1 VKPRFF
7 LACPLAWRD
16 HSDFEMDEPVLGLIA
31 GEASG
36 DLLGAE
42 LIQALKPRHPS
53 LKFEGIAGPRMVAAG
68 AQALAASEQLSVNG
82 YVEVLR
88 HLPGL
93 LRLRRDV
100 VRHFLRHHPK
110 VFVGIDAPDF
120 NFGVEEQLKAAG
132 IPTVH
137 FVSPSIW
144 AWRGERIRRIR
155 NAVSHMLVVFP
166 FEAEIYEKAGI
177 PVSYVGHPLADR
189 LPLEPDV
196 GAARARLGLESSAL
210 VIALLPGS
218 RQGEVKRLAPLML
231 QAATR
236 ILRAKPAARF
246 VMPAAS
252 EALKTVLQSLVRAS
266 SLPVQV
272 LDGESHEAM
281 TASDVVVLAS
291 GTATLEAA
299 LLKKPMVI
307 TYRVPAITYWL
318 AKGKLYLPWVGLPNI
333 LLRRFAVPELL
344 QESATPEKLAEATLD
359 WLDSPGKCVEIAADF
374 RRLHETLRCNASKR
388 IADAL
393 LPFLEQ

>member
-1 VKPRFF
+1 MSHTV
-7 LACPLAWRD
+7 
-16 HSDFEMDEPVLGLIA
+16 GLIA

-42 LIQALKPRHPS
+42 LIEALKSRQPD
-53 LKFEGIAGPRMVAAG
+53 LQFEGIAGPKMIAAG
-68 AQALAASEQLSVNG
+68 TRALASSERLSVNG

-93 LRLRRDV
+93 LKLRRDV
-100 VRHFLRHHPK
+100 VGHFLRNHPK

-120 NFGVEEQLKAAG
+120 NFGVEERLKAVG
-132 IPTVH
+132 IPAVH

-144 AWRGERIRRIR
+144 AWRGERIHRIR
-155 NAVSHMLVVFP
+155 KAVSHMLVVFP

-177 PVSYVGHPLADR
+177 PVTYVGHPLADR

-196 GAARARLGLESSAL
+196 AGARTKLKLESSGP

-218 RQGEVKRLAPLML
+218 RQGEVKRLAPILL
-231 QAATR
+231 QAAKI
-236 ILRAKPAARF
+236 ILQAKPSARF
-246 VMPAAS
+246 VMPAATAS
-252 EALKTVLQSLVRAS
+252 LKSVLQSMAQSS

-272 LDGESHEAM
+272 LDGHSHEAM
-281 TASDVVVLAS
+281 TAADVVLLAS

-333 LLRRFAVPELL
+333 LLKRFVVPELL
-344 QESATPEKLAEATLD
+344 QENATPEKIAQATLD
-359 WLDSPGKCVEIAADF
+359 WLDSPEKCAELAAEF
-374 RRLHETLRCNASKR
+374 RRLHETLRCNASER
-388 IADAL
+388 IAEAL
-393 LPFLEQ
+393 MPFLE

>member
-1 VKPRFF
+1 MSLTV
-7 LACPLAWRD
+7 
-16 HSDFEMDEPVLGLIA
+16 GLIA

-42 LIQALKPRHPS
+42 LIAALKSHKPE
-53 LKFEGIAGPRMVAAG
+53 LQFEGIAGPKMIAAG
-68 AQALAASEQLSVNG
+68 ARMLAPSERLSING

-93 LRLRRDV
+93 LKLRRDIV
-100 VRHFLRHHPK
+100 KHYLGHPPK

-120 NFGVEEQLKAAG
+120 NFGVEERLKAAG

-144 AWRGERIRRIR
+144 AWRGERIHRI
-155 NAVSHMLVVFP
+155 NKAVSHMLVVFP
-166 FEAEIYEKAGI
+166 FEAEIYEKSGI
-177 PVSYVGHPLADR
+177 PVTYVGHPLADR

-196 GAARARLGLESSAL
+196 AGARMKLELESSGP

-218 RQGEVKRLAPLML
+218 RQGEVKRLAPILL
-231 QAATR
+231 QAAR
-236 ILRAKPAARF
+236 IILQARSAARF
-246 VMPAAS
+246 VMPAATDAVKS
-252 EALKTVLQSLVRAS
+252 VLQTLVRDS
-266 SLPVQV
+266 SLPIRV
-272 LDGESHEAM
+272 LDGQSHEAM
-281 TASDVVVLAS
+281 TAADVVVLAS

-307 TYRVPAITYWL
+307 TYRIPAITYWL

-344 QESATPEKLAEATLD
+344 QENATPEKIAQATLD
-359 WLDSPGKCVEIAADF
+359 WLDAPKKCAELAAEF
-374 RRLHETLRCNASKR
+374 RSLHETLRCNASER
-388 IADAL
+388 IAEAL
-393 LPFLEQ
+393 MPFLEQEL